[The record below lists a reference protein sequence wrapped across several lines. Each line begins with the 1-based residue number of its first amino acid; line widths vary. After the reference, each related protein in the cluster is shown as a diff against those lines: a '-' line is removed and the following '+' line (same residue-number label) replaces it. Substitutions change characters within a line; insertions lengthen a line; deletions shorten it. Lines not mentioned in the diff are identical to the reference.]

1 MAFFDQFK
9 ETFSS
14 AALAAGKKVRSSTE
28 VVKVSG
34 EIRVVKG
41 EIRRFYEEL
50 GRTIYESKGQ
60 DMDTC
65 REICEKIDARM
76 EKLDALTRRDQQ
88 IRRHCPACN
97 AVMNKKAK
105 FCSACGA
112 AMPENKSEE

>member
-9 ETFSS
+9 ERFASFTQT
-14 AALAAGKKVRSSTE
+14 AGKKVRRSTE

-34 EIRVVKG
+34 EIRVIRG
-41 EIRRFYEEL
+41 EIRRFYEDL

-60 DMDTC
+60 DMDAC
-65 REICEKIDARM
+65 REICEKIDARV
-76 EKLDALTRRDQQ
+76 EKLDVLTRRDQQ
-88 IRRHCPACN
+88 IRRHCPSCD